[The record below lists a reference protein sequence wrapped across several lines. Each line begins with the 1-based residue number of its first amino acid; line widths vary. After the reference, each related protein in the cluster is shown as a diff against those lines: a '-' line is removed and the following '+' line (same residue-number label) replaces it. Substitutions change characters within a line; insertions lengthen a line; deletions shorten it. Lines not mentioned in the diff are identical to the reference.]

1 MDTFCPP
8 PQVTRT
14 LSAQSVDQTLGD
26 EMMDWDSFVGH
37 EQQRQWF
44 RNAVQHDRL
53 ASTFLMVGPSGIGKR
68 TFARLV
74 AKSLLCT
81 GNDPKQFSPC
91 GRCETCVQVEK
102 GTHPDVIDVHREKD
116 KSTLSIDQ
124 LVGGEKA
131 RMREGLCYELRIKPY
146 SGRRK
151 IAIIDDIDTLGV
163 EGANSL
169 LKTLEEPPP
178 GAIIFL
184 IGTSEQ
190 KQLRTIRSRSQIV
203 RFRPL
208 SVEELSTLV
217 LRQGMADNPTD
228 ANRIA
233 WESHGS
239 IEGAAQVIDEER
251 NDFRTQ
257 LLQRLSAYPID
268 FPELAKSILKH
279 LESAGADGQVRRDRL
294 KWIMDAATD
303 AYRSTMRRSL
313 GVSGIQE
320 DASLVPRELVE
331 RLETNALIA
340 LIQRTQQARDQVDRN
355 VSPAALVEAWVAEVS
370 CLSRA

>member
-1 MDTFCPP
+1 
-8 PQVTRT
+8 
-14 LSAQSVDQTLGD
+14 
-26 EMMDWDSFVGH
+26 MMDWDSFVGH

-91 GRCETCVQVEK
+91 GRCETCVQVEAR
-102 GTHPDVIDVHREKD
+102 THPDVIAIAVEREKG
-116 KSTLSIDQ
+116 KSALSIGQFIGDK
-124 LVGGEKA
+124 EAPTHK
-131 RMREGLCYELRIKPY
+131 GLIYQFRIKPY
-146 SGRRK
+146 SGRCK
-151 IAIIDDIDTLGV
+151 IAIIDDIDTLAV

-178 GAIIFL
+178 GSVLFL

-303 AYRSTMRRSL
+303 AYRTTMRRSL

-320 DASLVPRELVE
+320 DASLVPPELVE

>member
-1 MDTFCPP
+1 MDTICSA
-8 PQVTRT
+8 PQVADTV
-14 LSAQSVDQTLGD
+14 SAQSVDQTRG
-26 EMMDWDSFVGH
+26 ESMMDWDSFVGH
-37 EQQRQWF
+37 EHQRQWF

-91 GRCETCVQVEK
+91 GRCETCVQVEA

-116 KSTLSIDQ
+116 KSTLAIDQ

-178 GAIIFL
+178 GAILFL

-228 ANRIA
+228 ASRIA

-251 NDFRTQ
+251 NDFRIQ
-257 LLQRLSAYPID
+257 FLQRLSAYPID

-303 AYRSTMRRSL
+303 AYRTTMRRSL

>member
-1 MDTFCPP
+1 MDTICSAS
-8 PQVTRT
+8 QVAET
-14 LSAQSVDQTLGD
+14 LSANSVDQTRG
-26 EMMDWDSFVGH
+26 ESMMDWDSFVGH

-116 KSTLSIDQ
+116 KSTLAIDQ

-151 IAIIDDIDTLGV
+151 IAIIDDVDTLGV

-208 SVEELSTLV
+208 SVRELSTLV

-228 ANRIA
+228 ADRIA

-239 IEGAAQVIDEER
+239 IEVAAQVIDEER

-294 KWIMDAATD
+294 KWIMDAAMD
-303 AYRSTMRRSL
+303 AYRTTMRRSL
-313 GVSGIQE
+313 SAGNIQE
-320 DASLVPRELVE
+320 DASLVPQELVG

>member
-1 MDTFCPP
+1 
-8 PQVTRT
+8 
-14 LSAQSVDQTLGD
+14 
-26 EMMDWDSFVGH
+26 MMDWDSFVGH

-303 AYRSTMRRSL
+303 AYRTTMRRSL